1 MKGDKEMAEKERP
14 KVLGNKSDGYKY
26 HYTSLS
32 DIVIAGYDLPP
43 MRIATLTNNN
53 GDPVIVDGR
62 PVEYIEAERNF
73 GYVEENGEIV
83 TKSEWIRGARV
94 VIPKQAEGA
103 KDNKTMNDAQL
114 YGSAITYARRYTA
127 MLFFGI
133 ACDDDDKLE
142 TKTQAEAQAQEL
154 ANMKDDLLE
163 LYKKVGGKAFETYLK
178 ERGGL
183 SFETYPKIKAEL
195 MKRITDKAEKE
206 KET

>member
-1 MKGDKEMAEKERP
+1 MAEKERP

-53 GDPVIVDGR
+53 GDPVIIDGR
-62 PVEYIEAERNF
+62 PVEYIEVERRIAK
-73 GYVEENGEIV
+73 VNGFNSLETESV
-83 TKSEWIRGARV
+83 EWIRGARV

-142 TKTQAEAQAQEL
+142 VKTQAEAQAQEL

-206 KET
+206 TEK

>member
-1 MKGDKEMAEKERP
+1 MAEKERP

-43 MRIATLTNNN
+43 MRVATLTNNN

-62 PVEYIEAERNF
+62 PVEYIEVERRTIGN
-73 GYVEENGEIV
+73 EI
-83 TKSEWIRGARV
+83 EWIRGARV

-154 ANMKDDLLE
+154 ANMKNDLLE

-183 SFETYPKIKAEL
+183 SFETYPKLKAEL
-195 MKRITDKAEKE
+195 LKRINDSNEKGE
-206 KET
+206 KNESN

>member
-1 MKGDKEMAEKERP
+1 
-14 KVLGNKSDGYKY
+14 
-26 HYTSLS
+26 
-32 DIVIAGYDLPP
+32 
-43 MRIATLTNNN
+43 
-53 GDPVIVDGR
+53 
-62 PVEYIEAERNF
+62 
-73 GYVEENGEIV
+73 
-83 TKSEWIRGARV
+83 V

-154 ANMKDDLLE
+154 ANMKNDLLE

-183 SFETYPKIKAEL
+183 SFETYPKLKAEL
-195 MKRITDKAEKE
+195 LKRINDANEKGE
-206 KET
+206 KNESN

>member
-1 MKGDKEMAEKERP
+1 MAEKERP

-32 DIVIAGYDLPP
+32 DIVIAGYELPP
-43 MRIATLTNNN
+43 MRVATLTNNN

-62 PVEYIEAERNF
+62 PVEYIEAQRTVADAD
-73 GYVEENGEIV
+73 GRVAV
-83 TKSEWIRGARV
+83 EWIRGARV

-127 MLFFGI
+127 ILFFGI

-206 KET
+206 TKE

>member
-1 MKGDKEMAEKERP
+1 MAEKERP

-142 TKTQAEAQAQEL
+142 VKTQAEAQAQEL

-206 KET
+206 KEK

>member
-1 MKGDKEMAEKERP
+1 MAEKERP
-14 KVLGNKSDGYKY
+14 KVLANKSDGYKY

-62 PVEYIEAERNF
+62 PVEYIEVQSRTIGN
-73 GYVEENGEIV
+73 EI
-83 TKSEWIRGARV
+83 EWIRGARV

-142 TKTQAEAQAQEL
+142 GKTQAEAQAQEL

-183 SFETYPKIKAEL
+183 SFETYPKLKAEL
-195 MKRITDKAEKE
+195 LKRINDANEKGE
-206 KET
+206 KNESN

>member
-1 MKGDKEMAEKERP
+1 MAEKERP

-32 DIVIAGYDLPP
+32 DIVIAGYELPP

-62 PVEYIEAERNF
+62 PVEYIEAQRTVGNA
-73 GYVEENGEIV
+73 V
-83 TKSEWIRGARV
+83 EWIRGARV

-195 MKRITDKAEKE
+195 KKRITDMAEKE
-206 KET
+206 KEK

>member
-1 MKGDKEMAEKERP
+1 MAEKERP

-43 MRIATLTNNN
+43 MRISTLTNNN

-206 KET
+206 NKE

>member
-1 MKGDKEMAEKERP
+1 MAEKERP

-43 MRIATLTNNN
+43 MRVATLTNNN

-62 PVEYIEAERNF
+62 PVEYIEVERRTIGN
-73 GYVEENGEIV
+73 EI
-83 TKSEWIRGARV
+83 EWIRGARV

-183 SFETYPKIKAEL
+183 SFETYPKLKAEL
-195 MKRITDKAEKE
+195 LKRINDANEKGE
-206 KET
+206 KNESN

>member
-1 MKGDKEMAEKERP
+1 MAEKERP

-32 DIVIAGYDLPP
+32 DIVIAGYELPP
-43 MRIATLTNNN
+43 MRVATLTNNN

-62 PVEYIEAERNF
+62 PVEYIEAQRTVADAD
-73 GYVEENGEIV
+73 GRVV
-83 TKSEWIRGARV
+83 VEWIRGARV

-206 KET
+206 TKE

>member
-1 MKGDKEMAEKERP
+1 MAEKERP

-32 DIVIAGYDLPP
+32 DIVIAGYELPP

-62 PVEYIEAERNF
+62 PVEYIEVQRTVGNAF
-73 GYVEENGEIV
+73 
-83 TKSEWIRGARV
+83 EWIRGARV

-154 ANMKDDLLE
+154 ELMKKELEE
-163 LYKKVGGKAFETYLK
+163 LYKKAGGKVFNSWLE

-183 SFETYPKIKAEL
+183 KYESFPKLKTEL
-195 MKRITDKAEKE
+195 LKRINDALEKGE
-206 KET
+206 KDE

>member
-1 MKGDKEMAEKERP
+1 MAEKERP

-43 MRIATLTNNN
+43 MRVATLTNNN

-154 ANMKDDLLE
+154 ANMKNDLLE
-163 LYKKVGGKAFETYLK
+163 LYKEVGGKAFETYLK

-183 SFETYPKIKAEL
+183 SFETYPKLKAEL
-195 MKRITDKAEKE
+195 LKRINDANEKGE
-206 KET
+206 KNESN

>member
-1 MKGDKEMAEKERP
+1 MAEKERP

-43 MRIATLTNNN
+43 MRVATLTNNN

-62 PVEYIEAERNF
+62 PVEYIEVERRTIGN
-73 GYVEENGEIV
+73 EI
-83 TKSEWIRGARV
+83 EWIRGARV

-206 KET
+206 TEK

>member
-1 MKGDKEMAEKERP
+1 MAEKERP

-62 PVEYIEAERNF
+62 PVEYVEVERRTIGN
-73 GYVEENGEIV
+73 EI
-83 TKSEWIRGARV
+83 EWIRGARL

-142 TKTQAEAQAQEL
+142 TKTQAETQAQEL
-154 ANMKDDLLE
+154 ANMKNDLLE

-183 SFETYPKIKAEL
+183 SFETYPKLKAEL
-195 MKRITDKAEKE
+195 LKRINDANEKGE
-206 KET
+206 KNESN

>member
-1 MKGDKEMAEKERP
+1 MAEKERP

-53 GDPVIVDGR
+53 GDPVIIDGR
-62 PVEYIEAERNF
+62 PVEYIEVERKF
-73 GYVEENGEIV
+73 GFVEESGELI

-142 TKTQAEAQAQEL
+142 TKTKAEAQAQEL

-163 LYKKVGGKAFETYLK
+163 LYKKVGGKAFETYLT

-183 SFETYPKIKAEL
+183 SFETYPKLKAEL
-195 MKRITDKAEKE
+195 MKRINDMTEKE
-206 KET
+206 KEK

>member
-62 PVEYIEAERNF
+62 PVEYIEAQRTVADADGRVAF
-73 GYVEENGEIV
+73 
-83 TKSEWIRGARV
+83 EWIRGARV

-206 KET
+206 TKE